1 MARHLSGAA
10 ATRGALISAAL
21 KLFGEHGYDA
31 VSTRQIADHAAA
43 NIGSIAYHFGGKP
56 GLRIAC
62 VDYVISAIV
71 EAMGAP
77 LTDPLPA
84 NLSADGA
91 MALMEEMFTSLVRV
105 GAQRPDSEDISTF
118 VMREM
123 AMPGEITDHIYND
136 MVQPLHE
143 RVEQLY
149 RIATGVVGKP
159 EDVKLTVFTLMGQ
172 AMSFRLC
179 KPALMRRM
187 GWIHLSES
195 ETQALIDAIMFNL
208 RAIVAWR
215 RQEADRRVTT
225 SNPPIPLFG

>member
-1 MARHLSGAA
+1 MGRQLSGAA
-10 ATRGALISAAL
+10 ATRSALISAAL

-62 VDYVISAIV
+62 VEYVISAVV

-77 LTDPLPA
+77 LTQSPPSD
-84 NLSADGA
+84 LSQDEA
-91 MALMEEMFTSLVRV
+91 MAVLEEMFTNLVRV

-118 VMREM
+118 LMREM
-123 AMPGEITDHIYND
+123 VMPGEIHDHIYTG
-136 MVQPLHE
+136 MVRPLHE
-143 RVEQLY
+143 RVEQLFG
-149 RIATGVVGKP
+149 IATGAEGQT
-159 EDVKLTVFTLMGQ
+159 DDIKLTVFTLMGQ
-172 AMSFRLC
+172 TMSFRLC

-187 GWIHLSES
+187 GWNELGDA
-195 ETQALIDAIMFNL
+195 ETEALIDAIRFNL

-215 RQEADRRVTT
+215 RQTVASQVAP
-225 SNPPIPLFG
+225 NAPIALFG